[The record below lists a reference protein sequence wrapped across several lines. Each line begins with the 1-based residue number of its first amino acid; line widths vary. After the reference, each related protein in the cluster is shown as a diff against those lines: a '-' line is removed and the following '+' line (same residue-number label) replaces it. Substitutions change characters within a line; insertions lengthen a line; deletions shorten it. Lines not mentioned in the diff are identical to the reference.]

1 MLTDD
6 ERERLHILN
15 RKMNERP
22 LSGEE
27 SAELGTLMAIDIGA
41 SREIKELESY
51 SRRQERPQVRR
62 KFKRRRRR

>member
-15 RKMNERP
+15 RIMNERP
-22 LSGEE
+22 LSSEE

-41 SREIKELESY
+41 SREITGPESY
-51 SRRQERPQVRR
+51 TRRQERPQVRR